1 MFRQMHWFQIL
12 NFYID
17 SAALYLIWIRIR
29 YLDIRYH
36 IISYH
41 IISYHMVSY
50 RIVSHRITP
59 HHITSTSH
67 HITSYIIFK
76 FICVHFFQHSTH
88 LMNNGTKGELLAYV
102 IYLSR
107 KHSYFSRRKHLIR
120 TSPDISMAKP
130 QGILCRLYHWF
141 VRNAVSPILFRGHF
155 DSNQKGIEKSHAS
168 NRRYIKMHHTLSN
181 WN

>member
-1 MFRQMHWFQIL
+1 MVSDFKLLHRFSRPLLNMNKNKVFGHRIL
-12 NFYID
+12 
-17 SAALYLIWIRIR
+17 
-29 YLDIRYH
+29 
-36 IISYH
+36 YH

-50 RIVSHRITP
+50 RIVSYRIAS

-67 HITSYIIFK
+67 HIIYHILVHM
-76 FICVHFFQHSTH
+76 CVFFFHYSTH
-88 LMNNGTKGELLAYV
+88 LMNNGTKGELLVYV

-107 KHSYFSRRKHLIR
+107 KHSDFSRRKHLIR